1 MENPFQFQDQQDQR
15 RALAEDTVSYSV
27 FLAPTAI
34 APRSDGGETTGT
46 HAQERTVSLES
57 LHITKALISSI
68 VSDLAKGYIWH
79 KDAFSLRVVSGKGK
93 LIESQPFLKGETRF
107 GDSLDDEWMIVF
119 LLREISKRLP
129 GSIIRV
135 QDNDGEFLLIE
146 AADYIPSWLDPDNSD
161 NRVFIHDGDLHIV
174 PIAVTAEEKSTYP
187 ATVGSKSKSPKLHD
201 ALNLIRSSDE
211 LEDYSTIEDEPQ
223 TNNNTKTTTTPRIRT
238 LADAKIQQA
247 AFGPLAASDSTM
259 NFAEKKIQEQRHYAR
274 CRIPVDVAR
283 ILKSKPE
290 LITRACEAFYTRDTL
305 AMTTCSRMAKF
316 LPTSASGPA
325 ASESRQKV
333 PFVTTAVCF
342 TRTCYAQLM
351 GQQFQPPKSWDG
363 IVPPQGVDDPKLTK
377 EAELGMKLTCGFE
390 ILCSPDYPG
399 DFGYKSGEEIQM
411 EEFPFATDYGWRI
424 FKSNLTMRKYFG
436 DDRPGSQNYKE
447 REQAAK
453 KQFLEFKS
461 DQLRDEASDP
471 SQDTQLG
478 TVSFHG
484 HGYHPVDEIEKILS
498 NPVPN
503 VDSLVDARAE
513 DDDSW
518 MEVDL
523 QVLEDMMRSRGF
535 GGAASEENNPS
546 KSQGALDMQQML
558 DKFGEF
564 IQEGKGGIDGAEFLD
579 EQSDDDDNDED
590 ESDSETEQDQ
600 KDGGSNPSLSSTIK
614 KESED
619 EDEAD
624 DDDEDMFASDYEER
638 QARKQATKLRK
649 RGGGY
654 MFGSEM
660 MTFENGCALPA
671 EAGSSADK
679 IESSRPSAG
688 ATITAKTPQAL
699 ALDHSMFKGILLNTF
714 GVPPCGEDRTVSART
729 KRDESDDDLGD
740 QDLKEYMAEL
750 DAELSGT
757 KVGLSFE
764 KMSALSAPTEP
775 AKGSKEQ
782 KGKGVD
788 RETVISAPSKK
799 APKAEKS
806 VEDML
811 RESTV
816 RSRRGFSRQGPLPTS
831 GGGNYGY
838 DPASMAL
845 EDYDEDDDDNEDADF
860 EMDPT
865 HEAHITVLP
874 SEDEEEDHKESSE
887 VVDIDLNLAKN
898 LLESFKSQGG
908 LPGPGGNLLSRLGIV
923 LPRDEESEEES

>member
-15 RALAEDTVSYSV
+15 RALAEDTVSYSI
-27 FLAPTAI
+27 FLAPTA
-34 APRSDGGETTGT
+34 APGSDGGETNGT
-46 HAQERTVSLES
+46 QNAQEPTVSLES
-57 LHITKALISSI
+57 LHIAKALISSI
-68 VSDLAKGYIWH
+68 VSDFAKDYIWH

-93 LIESQPFLKGETRF
+93 LIESQPYLQGEARF

-119 LLREISKRLP
+119 LLREISKRIP

-161 NRVFIHDGDLHIV
+161 NRVFIHDGDLHII
-174 PIAVTAEEKSTYP
+174 PIAVTAEEKSTFP
-187 ATVGSKSKSPKLHD
+187 ATIGSKSKSPKLHD
-201 ALNLIRSSDE
+201 ALDMIRSSSE
-211 LEDYSTIEDEPQ
+211 LDDYCTIDDEPQ
-223 TNNNTKTTTTPRIRT
+223 TNNTTPRIRT
-238 LADAKIQQA
+238 LANPKIQQA
-247 AFGPLAASDSTM
+247 AFGPLAMNAADSTK
-259 NFAEKKIQEQRHYAR
+259 NFVEKKIQEQRHYAK

-283 ILKSKPE
+283 ILKSRPE

-305 AMTTCSRMAKF
+305 AMATCSRMIKF
-316 LPTSASGPA
+316 LPTTASGPA
-325 ASESRQKV
+325 ASESRKKV
-333 PFVTTAVCF
+333 LFVTTAVCF

-363 IVPPQGVDDPKLTK
+363 IVPPPGIDDPKLIK

-399 DFGYKSGEEIQM
+399 DFGYKSGEKIQL
-411 EEFPFATDYGWRI
+411 EEFPFATDYGWRV
-424 FKSNLTMRKYFG
+424 FKNNLTMRKYFG
-436 DDRPGSQNYKE
+436 DDRPGSQLYQE

-461 DQLRDEASDP
+461 DQLRDEASDL

-498 NPVPN
+498 EPVPH

-535 GGAASEENNPS
+535 GGAASEEIDPS

-579 EQSDDDDNDED
+579 EQSDDDDED
-590 ESDSETEQDQ
+590 ESDSEAEQDL
-600 KDGGSNPSLSSTIK
+600 KDGGSNTALSSTI
-614 KESED
+614 EEGSED
-619 EDEAD
+619 E
-624 DDDEDMFASDYEER
+624 DEDMFASDYEER
-638 QARKQATKLRK
+638 QAKKQATKLRK
-649 RGGGY
+649 QGGGY

-660 MTFENGCALPA
+660 MSFDNGSDLAA

-679 IESSRPSAG
+679 IESSRPSTG

-699 ALDHSMFKGILLNTF
+699 ALDHSMFKGILLDTF
-714 GVPPCGEDRTVSART
+714 GVSPSGADRTVSA
-729 KRDESDDDLGD
+729 KKERDESDDDLDD

-757 KVGLSFE
+757 KVGQSFE
-764 KMSALSAPTEP
+764 KMSAPSASTEP
-775 AKGSKEQ
+775 AKNSKEQ

-788 RETVISAPSKK
+788 RKPAASAPSKK
-799 APKAEKS
+799 ASKAEKS

-831 GGGNYGY
+831 GGGGYGY

-845 EDYDEDDDDNEDADF
+845 EDYDEDDEDDEDANV

-874 SEDEEEDHKESSE
+874 SDDEGDDHQESSE
-887 VVDIDLNLAKN
+887 AVDMDLNLAKN

>member
-1 MENPFQFQDQQDQR
+1 MDNPFQFQDQQDQR
-15 RALAEDTVSYSV
+15 RALAEDTVSYTI

-34 APRSDGGETTGT
+34 APRSDEDEITGT
-46 HAQERTVSLES
+46 HNAQERTVSLES
-57 LHITKALISSI
+57 LHIAKALISSI
-68 VSDLAKGYIWH
+68 VSDLAKDYIWH

-93 LIESQPFLKGETRF
+93 LIENQPCLKGETRF
-107 GDSLDDEWMIVF
+107 GDSLDDEWMVVF
-119 LLREISKRLP
+119 LLREISKRIP

-161 NRVFIHDGDLHIV
+161 NRVFIHDGDLHII
-174 PIAVTAEEKSTYP
+174 PIAITAEEKSTFP
-187 ATVGSKSKSPKLHD
+187 AIVGSKSKSPKLHD
-201 ALNLIRSSDE
+201 ALDMIRSLSE
-211 LEDYSTIEDEPQ
+211 LEDYSTIQDQPQ
-223 TNNNTKTTTTPRIRT
+223 THNNTTITTTERITT
-238 LADAKIQQA
+238 LADPKIQQA
-247 AFGPLAASDSTM
+247 AFGPLTMTASDSTK
-259 NFAEKKIQEQRHYAR
+259 NFAEKKILEQRHYAR

-283 ILKSKPE
+283 ILKSTPE

-305 AMTTCSRMAKF
+305 AMATCSRMTKF
-316 LPTSASGPA
+316 LPASTSGPA
-325 ASESRQKV
+325 ASESRKKV

-342 TRTCYAQLM
+342 TKTCYAQLM

-363 IVPPQGVDDPKLTK
+363 IVPPPGVDDPKLIK

-399 DFGYKSGEEIQM
+399 DFGYKSGEEIHM
-411 EEFPFATDYGWRI
+411 EDFPFATDYGWRV
-424 FKSNLTMRKYFG
+424 FKNNLTMRKYFG
-436 DDRPGSQNYKE
+436 DDRPGSQNYQE

-461 DQLRDEASDP
+461 DQLQDEASDP
-471 SQDTQLG
+471 SQDKQLG

-498 NPVPN
+498 DPVPAIE
-503 VDSLVDARAE
+503 SLVDTRTE
-513 DDDSW
+513 GDDSW

-535 GGAASEENNPS
+535 GGAASGENDPS

-564 IQEGKGGIDGAEFLD
+564 IQEGKGGVDGAEFLD
-579 EQSDDDDNDED
+579 EQSDDNDDED
-590 ESDSETEQDQ
+590 ESESEDEQEP
-600 KDGGSNPSLSSTIK
+600 KDGGANSVLSNTAEE
-614 KESED
+614 ESED
-619 EDEAD
+619 EDEAED
-624 DDDEDMFASDYEER
+624 NDEDIFDNG
-638 QARKQATKLRK
+638 ATLI
-649 RGGGY
+649 
-654 MFGSEM
+654 
-660 MTFENGCALPA
+660 A

-679 IESSRPSAG
+679 RAASRPSTG
-688 ATITAKTPQAL
+688 ATAAAKTPQAL

-714 GVPPCGEDRTVSART
+714 GISPSGTDRTVNT
-729 KRDESDDDLGD
+729 KKESDDSDDDIDD
-740 QDLKEYMAEL
+740 QDLKKYMAEL

-757 KVGLSFE
+757 KVGQSFE
-764 KMSALSAPTEP
+764 KMAVPSASTETT
-775 AKGSKEQ
+775 KNSKEH

-788 RETVISAPSKK
+788 REPMVTLPSKK
-799 APKAEKS
+799 AHKAEKS

-811 RESTV
+811 RESTA
-816 RSRRGFSRQGPLPTS
+816 RSRRGFSRQGPLPMS

-845 EDYDEDDDDNEDADF
+845 NDYDMDDEDDEDADV
-860 EMDPT
+860 EIDPAQ
-865 HEAHITVLP
+865 EAHITVLP
-874 SEDEEEDHKESSE
+874 SDDEEDHQEASE
-887 VVDIDLNLAKN
+887 VVDMDLNLAKN

-923 LPRDEESEEES
+923 LPRDEESEEET